1 MSQELSPQN
10 EQFITDAIARGL
22 FPTRE
27 AVLDQALDNLRRQRE
42 AREELERELQKGL
55 DELDAGLGV
64 EMTDDDLAQF
74 IQNAIDQATQ
84 GQSS

>member
-10 EQFITDAIARGL
+10 EQFIIDAIARGL
-22 FPTRE
+22 FPPRE
-27 AVLDQALDNLRRQRE
+27 AVLVQALDNLRRQRE

-74 IQNAIDQATQ
+74 IQNAIEQATQ